1 MQMNWRLLTA
11 INVAIAII
19 TVAAVI
25 FDVTRPR
32 GEHPRTTARRKPVP
46 FNPTNDQNQANDRE
60 ARTRV
65 EALDDLSEARVDDLG
80 AVQAAE
86 LTQLMDRAT
95 PEQLAALALKF
106 NDAPTDA
113 RTFGG
118 MGVFFQAWTKLD
130 PKAALSGAF
139 QLRDVTMRKL
149 AATAVVNSTS
159 PSAAPELI
167 ATLTEHPDKDLLPE
181 CKNKFLD
188 PLIASWSSLDPEA
201 ASKFMDTLGDT
212 KSSLNSTARKNIA
225 YNWGTLDPSAAL
237 EWVRKQGDKD
247 YINSDPLYDDVVR
260 GWCLANL
267 PEASAYVRQHLD
279 DINARDAASSV
290 AEAMFAH
297 DSEDATSWI
306 GRLPEGNPR
315 NEAESTIAGMWS
327 QKDPTAASR
336 WMGALPEK
344 EQDNVVSVIVSN
356 WADTNWSEASRW
368 IDTLTGDVRD
378 TALSAAMN
386 RQDATESDSLAIAL
400 RIGNDQM
407 RNARVE
413 NVVRNWGYNDP
424 QAAETWVKSSPLTP
438 EQQTKLLS
446 VISDTQNA
454 ATEATVERVITDQ

>member
-11 INVAIAII
+11 INAAIALV
-19 TVAAVI
+19 TLSAVI
-25 FDVTRPR
+25 FDVTRTRTKRPASRPR
-32 GEHPRTTARRKPVP
+32 QTNVRSDSG
-46 FNPTNDQNQANDRE
+46 NDQFDKQA
-60 ARTRV
+60 ARNRI
-65 EALDDLSEARVDDLG
+65 ESLDDISNARVDDLG

-86 LTQLMDRAT
+86 LTQLMNRAT
-95 PEQLAALALKF
+95 PEQLAAMALKF

-118 MGVFFQAWTKLD
+118 MGVFFQAWTELD
-130 PKAALSGAF
+130 PKAALVGAF
-139 QLRDVTMRKL
+139 KLNDVALRKL
-149 AATAVVNSTS
+149 AATAVVNSVS

-167 ATLTEHPDKDLLPE
+167 AMLTEHPDKDLLSE
-181 CKNKFLD
+181 CKNGFLD
-188 PLIASWSSLDPEA
+188 PLIASWSTLDPEA
-201 ASKFMDTLGDT
+201 ASKFMDALGDT
-212 KSSLNSTARKNIA
+212 KSGLNSTARKNIA

-279 DINARDAASSV
+279 DTNAPDAVSSV

-297 DSEDATSWI
+297 DPEDATSWI
-306 GRLPEGNPR
+306 ARLPEGSPR
-315 NEAESTIAGMWS
+315 NEAESTIASMWS

-336 WMGALPEK
+336 WMGALSQK

-356 WADTNWSEASRW
+356 WVDTNWSEASGW

-407 RNARVE
+407 RNTRVE
-413 NVVRNWGYNDP
+413 NVVRNWAYNDP
-424 QAAETWVKSSPLTP
+424 QAAETWVKSSALTP
-438 EQQTKLLS
+438 EEQTKLLS